1 MIYFFNTGN
10 PIQKSIVYPKQ
21 PKTFSMKRLY
31 QTLLIILL
39 GFFLFANTVHADCC
53 NAGFSNFHLPQS
65 SGLNAFQFEMNDS
78 LATDI
83 QYVEWAFGDGTYSN
97 LTNPIHLYNYSGTYS
112 VILTVFKQM
121 VGGVQKSCTERHEL
135 SVEST
140 CSNFIYNKMSRTVSF
155 VQMTAFNI
163 DSASSWTQ
171 SRAFLWKFGD
181 GKTSN
186 ELNPIHTYAQ
196 VGSYTACLYQFRKDS
211 AFLDSCYTCQSFVI
225 QDTIAVG
232 ICNAAFSY
240 EVDGSNVYV
249 HSLDSLNTYYWSVLG
264 DTGRNYAE
272 NAQYSV
278 PSNNGITICHRQL
291 GSALLD
297 STSNYC
303 EECKTIYSIPK
314 DTTYE
319 KCYSDFTYT
328 LGDSSVNLHPIDR
341 AYTSRWWMNVN
352 DVDQGMRYSGT
363 DTTMHVPANGKIT
376 ICHLEYNDSLS
387 SANSD
392 SCIVCKVIRLAQDS
406 IVVTKPICHSD
417 FDYKIFGN
425 TVSVFSVNADS
436 IIGGNQIWKFSDTEN
451 VYDTLLANHIY
462 TSPGTKRICLT
473 TFTHGYIDTCQ
484 TCKDILI
491 EAANISIYPNPAVHN
506 INVQSN
512 DGAIYSI
519 EIYDINGIKVKNI
532 FGLHVNKYV
541 LEASD
546 LASGIYNVS
555 TVLTDG
561 RTKKV
566 KIIVQ

>member
-1 MIYFFNTGN
+1 
-10 PIQKSIVYPKQ
+10 
-21 PKTFSMKRLY
+21 MKRLY
-31 QTLLIILL
+31 QTLLTILL
-39 GFFLFANTVHADCC
+39 VFFIFANTVHADCC
-53 NAGFSNFHLPQS
+53 NAGFSSFHLPQS

-78 LATDI
+78 SATDI

-121 VGGVQKSCTERHEL
+121 VGGVQKSCTETHEL

-140 CSNFIYNKMSRTVSF
+140 CSNFIYNKTNRTVAF
-155 VQMTAFNI
+155 IQTAAFNI
-163 DSASSWTQ
+163 DSTSSWIQ
-171 SRAFLWKFGD
+171 SRTFLWTFDD
-181 GKTSN
+181 GQTSN

-211 AFLDSCYTCQSFVI
+211 AFVDSCYTCQSFLI
-225 QDTIAVG
+225 QDTIPVAT
-232 ICNAAFSY
+232 CNAAFSY

-264 DTGRNYAE
+264 DSSRNYAE
-272 NAQYSV
+272 NAQYNI
-278 PSNNGITICHRQL
+278 PSNSGITICHRQY
-291 GSALLD
+291 GNTLLD
-297 STSNYC
+297 SISNYC

-314 DTTYE
+314 DTTYV
-319 KCYSDFTYT
+319 KCHSDFTYT
-328 LGDSSVNLHPIDR
+328 LGDSSVNLHPMDI

-363 DTTMHVPANGKIT
+363 DTTIFLPASGKIT
-376 ICHLEYNDSLS
+376 VCHLQYNDSLS

-406 IVVTKPICHSD
+406 VVVTKPICHSD
-417 FDYKIFGN
+417 FDYTIFGN
-425 TVSVFSVNADS
+425 TVTVFSVGADS
-436 IIGGNQIWKFSDTEN
+436 IIGNRQIWKFSDTEN
-451 VYDTLLANHIY
+451 VYDTLLANHTY
-462 TSPGTKRICLT
+462 TSPGAKRICLT

-491 EAANISIYPNPAVHN
+491 EAADISIYPNPAVHN
-506 INVQSN
+506 INVQSK
-512 DGAIYSI
+512 DGTIASI
-519 EIYDINGIKVKNI
+519 EIYNINGIKVKNI
-532 FGLHVNKYV
+532 FGLNVDKYTIEV
-541 LEASD
+541 PD

-566 KIIVQ
+566 KVIVQ